1 MSDVNTSKVFFEL
14 VTPTFLAISEDVD
27 MVVVPGVDG
36 DFGVLRGHTPIL
48 TTVRPGVIKMYIGGE
63 VVKTFFI
70 EGGIAEANPEKC
82 TVLAEFIHNIEDI
95 TQQVVDARLSKAKE
109 NYEKGS
115 NSGAK
120 KELKIAEALV
130 ESLNIESTKH

>member
-1 MSDVNTSKVFFEL
+1 MSGVNTSKVFLEL

-48 TTVRPGVIKMYIGGE
+48 TTVRPGVIKMYVGGA

-82 TVLAEFIHNIEDI
+82 TVLAEFIHNIDDI
-95 TQQVVDARLSKAKE
+95 ISYRFKLMKVVQHIGFYLIKT
-109 NYEKGS
+109 Y
-115 NSGAK
+115 
-120 KELKIAEALV
+120 L
-130 ESLNIESTKH
+130 LNLI

>member
-1 MSDVNTSKVFFEL
+1 
-14 VTPTFLAISEDVD
+14 LAISEDVD

-48 TTVRPGVIKMYIGGE
+48 TTVRPGVIKMYVGGA

-95 TQQVVDARLSKAKE
+95 NQQDVDTRLSKAKE
-109 NYEKGS
+109 NYEKDP
-115 NSGAK
+115 NVGAK
-120 KELKIAEALV
+120 KELVIAEALV
-130 ESLNIESTKH
+130 KSLNIVATKH

>member
-1 MSDVNTSKVFFEL
+1 MSDVNTSKVFVEL

-48 TTVRPGVIKMYIGGE
+48 TTVRPGVIKMYTGGE

-109 NYEKGS
+109 NYEKDS
-115 NSGAK
+115 NSRAK
-120 KELKIAEALV
+120 KELEIAEALV
-130 ESLNIESTKH
+130 ESLNIEATKH

>member
-1 MSDVNTSKVFFEL
+1 MSDVSTSKVFFEL

-27 MVVVPGVDG
+27 MVVIPGVDG

-48 TTVRPGVIKMYIGGE
+48 TTVRPGVIKMYVGGA

-82 TVLAEFIHNIEDI
+82 TVLAEFAHNIEDI
-95 TQQVVDARLSKAKE
+95 SLQDAETRLSKAKE
-109 NYEKGS
+109 NYQ
-115 NSGAK
+115 NDAGAK
-120 KELKIAEALV
+120 KELEIAEALV
-130 ESLNIESTKH
+130 ESLSIGSTKH